1 MINHQNL
8 FGILEALLKILQ
20 HMNKH
25 NFKLDYMN
33 EILEDFISTVF
44 SLGSKQLGLLV
55 HCNNDVVYYKY

>member
-8 FGILEALLKILQ
+8 FGILEALLKILL

-25 NFKLDYMN
+25 NFTLDYMN

-55 HCNNDVVYYKY
+55 HWNNDVVYYKY

>member
-25 NFKLDYMN
+25 NFTLDYMN
-33 EILEDFISTVF
+33 EILEDFLRF
-44 SLGSKQLGLLV
+44 SPWV
-55 HCNNDVVYYKY
+55 PNNWDYWCTITMMSFIININ